1 MSDSGVGAVL
11 LQRSL
16 ANRKLHPCAFF
27 SRCLSRAERN
37 YDVGNRRLLALIL
50 AFQEWRHRL
59 EGSVEPFVVWTDH
72 KNLAYLHGV
81 KRLNSRQALWAL
93 FLGCLNFTLTYDP
106 GSKNIKPD
114 ALSCQCATNW
124 TKQEPGPILPSTCVV
139 GLATW
144 QIEERIRE
152 AQHSVPIPGGVP
164 PDSLFV
170 PMAAQGPAVGSLVQ
184 TGMPPRSK
192 TYPAPQHQGLH
203 RRLSCECPWEVGAS
217 APCRS
222 APPAADSTSPL
233 VSYRGRFRHWPPPLR
248 GTHGDPDCGGPLLQ
262 GCTLRASPQN
272 PIGSRDRQ
280 PSDAPCL
287 LPPRFSPGHRL

>member
-1 MSDSGVGAVL
+1 MADSVNPETAAAIPGLRQLLAVAAFTDLKVIFTTTPVLSHPDPTRQFTVEVDVSDSGVGVVL

-16 ANRKLHPCAFF
+16 TNRKLHPCAFF
-27 SRCLSRAERN
+27 SCCLSRAERN
-37 YDVGNRRLLALIL
+37 YDVGNRRLLALVL
-50 AFQEWRHRL
+50 AFQEWRHWL

-93 FLGCLNFTLTYDP
+93 FLGCLNFTLTYHP

-170 PMAAQGPAVGSLVQ
+170 PMAARGPAVGSLVQ

-192 TYPAPQHQGLH
+192 TYPAP
-203 RRLSCECPWEVGAS
+203 
-217 APCRS
+217 
-222 APPAADSTSPL
+222 
-233 VSYRGRFRHWPPPLR
+233 
-248 GTHGDPDCGGPLLQ
+248 
-262 GCTLRASPQN
+262 
-272 PIGSRDRQ
+272 
-280 PSDAPCL
+280 
-287 LPPRFSPGHRL
+287 PGQWF